1 MGNRK
6 NTWCLVEK
14 VFSVI
19 SGQSDTESCEDD
31 PITTAEEQAVLSIME
46 QDDMPYDLPTVASP
60 PKRPPVKTYK
70 VVNGKLVRIE
80 PKTSK
85 QVSNES
91 KTTVPKLESIPKK
104 HSFVLKDGECTRT
117 CSTVLYYSSRSN
129 PTDMDLLLGEESKE
143 NDNPEEEPEDQISVE
158 EDDLTDHTLEQV
170 SIESIFNVEDL
181 DNIGDICNIGF
192 HDEPGVE
199 YYVENNSEYSDRL
212 SLIVENVDSNS
223 DCMVETELV
232 FDTDDVDV
240 GANIELSTEEMSP
253 VFAEVISCD
262 ICDEV
267 FEDRKE
273 LMRHI
278 QTMHIG

>member
-6 NTWCLVEK
+6 DTWCLVEK
-14 VFSVI
+14 VLVM
-19 SGQSDTESCEDD
+19 SGQSDTESCEDE
-31 PITTAEEQAVLSIME
+31 PIPTAEEQAVQSIME
-46 QDDMPYDLPTVASP
+46 QDDVPYDPPSVASP
-60 PKRPPVKTYK
+60 PKRPVKTYK
-70 VVNGKLVRIE
+70 LVNGRLVRTE
-80 PKTSK
+80 PKA
-85 QVSNES
+85 QMINE
-91 KTTVPKLESIPKK
+91 PKNEVVKSESIPKK
-104 HSFVLKDGECTRT
+104 HCFVLKDGECTRT

-129 PTDMDLLLGEESKE
+129 PSDMDSLLGEESKE
-143 NDNPEEEPEDQISVE
+143 NDNPEEPEDQISVE
-158 EDDLTDHTLEQV
+158 EDDLTDHTLERV

-181 DNIGDICNIGF
+181 DNIGDICNIDF
-192 HDEPGVE
+192 PDEPGVE
-199 YYVENNSEYSDRL
+199 YYVENNSEYDDHL

-223 DCMVETELV
+223 DCVVETELV
-232 FDTDDVDV
+232 FDTDYVEEV
-240 GANIELSTEEMSP
+240 GANIELSTEEMAP

>member
-1 MGNRK
+1 M
-6 NTWCLVEK
+6 
-14 VFSVI
+14 
-19 SGQSDTESCEDD
+19 SGQSDTESCEDE
-31 PITTAEEQAVLSIME
+31 PIPTAEEQAVQSIME
-46 QDDMPYDLPTVASP
+46 QDDMSYDPPSVASP

-70 VVNGKLVRIE
+70 VVNGRIVRTE
-80 PKTSK
+80 SKASK
-85 QVSNES
+85 QVSIEPKIEVS
-91 KTTVPKLESIPKK
+91 KSEPIQKK

-129 PTDMDLLLGEESKE
+129 QTEMDSLLGEESKE
-143 NDNPEEEPEDQISVE
+143 NDNPEEPEDQISVE
-158 EDDLTDHTLEQV
+158 EDDLADHTLERV

-192 HDEPGVE
+192 PDEPGVE
-199 YYVENNSEYSDRL
+199 YYVENNSEYGDHL
-212 SLIVENVDSNS
+212 SLTVENVDSNS

-232 FDTDDVDV
+232 FDTDYVEEV
-240 GANIELSTEEMSP
+240 GANIELSTEEMAP

>member
-1 MGNRK
+1 M
-6 NTWCLVEK
+6 
-14 VFSVI
+14 
-19 SGQSDTESCEDD
+19 SGQSDTESCEDE
-31 PITTAEEQAVLSIME
+31 PIPTAEEQAVQSIME
-46 QDDMPYDLPTVASP
+46 HDDMPYDPPSVASP
-60 PKRPPVKTYK
+60 PKRPVKTYK
-70 VVNGKLVRIE
+70 LVNGRLVRTESKAPKQVTNE
-80 PKTSK
+80 PK
-85 QVSNES
+85 NEVVKS
-91 KTTVPKLESIPKK
+91 ESIPKK
-104 HSFVLKDGECTRT
+104 HCFVLKDGECTRT

-129 PTDMDLLLGEESKE
+129 PSDMDSLLGEESKE
-143 NDNPEEEPEDQISVE
+143 NDNPEEPEDQISVE
-158 EDDLTDHTLEQV
+158 EDDLTDHTLERV

-192 HDEPGVE
+192 PDEPGVE
-199 YYVENNSEYSDRL
+199 YYVENNNEYDDRL

-232 FDTDDVDV
+232 FDTDYVEEV
-240 GANIELSTEEMSP
+240 GANIELSTEEMAP